1 MSTMEMKLFRHKVT
15 GKTDY
20 FPEHFVEYDYMELV
34 DNSEIPCC
42 GGDEPAFLAP
52 ELVADEDEY
61 EYDYE
66 MEEDVDSE

>member
-1 MSTMEMKLFRHKVT
+1 MSTMEMKLFRHKIT
-15 GKTDY
+15 GKVDY
-20 FPEHFVEYDYMELV
+20 FPAHFVEYYYMELV

-61 EYDYE
+61 E